1 MRISD
6 WSSDVCASDLHKG
19 LLAESL
25 KSSKAHFETP
35 CGSFAD
41 MKLARY
47 LTSFTGE
54 AQYGDG
60 LERILY
66 NTMLATRLP
75 DSDGDYPYYSNYGAG
90 GERSEEHKSELQS
103 LMRIPY
109 AVFCLKKK
117 KKKMNH
123 KHVPLY

>member
-1 MRISD
+1 
-6 WSSDVCASDLHKG
+6 
-19 LLAESL
+19 
-25 KSSKAHFETP
+25 
-35 CGSFAD
+35 

-90 GERSEEHKSELQS
+90 DETLYYHKKWPCCTGALVHGVADYVRGPYFHADATLCVTTYAPAKVPWDRTGEET
-103 LMRIPY
+103 
-109 AVFCLKKK
+109 
-117 KKKMNH
+117 
-123 KHVPLY
+123 

>member
-1 MRISD
+1 MEPQRF
-6 WSSDVCASDLHKG
+6 SSGGWGPEEQFVDLHKG

-75 DSDGDYPYYSNYGAG
+75 DSDGDYPD
-90 GERSEEHKSELQS
+90 RKSTRLNS
-103 LMRIPY
+103 R
-109 AVFCLKKK
+109 
-117 KKKMNH
+117 H
-123 KHVPLY
+123 